1 MGRGRCQRR
10 RERRRILT
18 TRDNL
23 IIPFFEPREC
33 LESGGR
39 RRLLSL
45 RVRIWKREFDAKGG
59 DRQEISMAAVLIAA
73 FKRVH
78 KRGRLTDKRKT
89 AL

>member
-1 MGRGRCQRR
+1 MSGIGRAAAAATAVVYAGS
-10 RERRRILT
+10 
-18 TRDNL
+18 D
-23 IIPFFEPREC
+23 
-33 LESGGR
+33 LEG
-39 RRLLSL
+39 
-45 RVRIWKREFDAKGG
+45 EFDAKGR